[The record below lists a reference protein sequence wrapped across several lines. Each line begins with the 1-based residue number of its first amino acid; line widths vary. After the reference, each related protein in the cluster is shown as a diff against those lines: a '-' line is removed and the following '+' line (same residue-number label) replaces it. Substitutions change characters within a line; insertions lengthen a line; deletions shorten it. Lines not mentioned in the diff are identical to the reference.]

1 MLALSGPHHQVALC
15 AVPAGG
21 PSSACT
27 RSTCRAGDNGVL
39 LDGARKRE
47 EAVQAE
53 FVCTPSGG
61 RLTAIF
67 LGGFHLLGREL
78 IVVHLLLNI
87 GWKAVEELQH
97 GMGSVAQP
105 VAA

>member
-1 MLALSGPHHQVALC
+1 M
-15 AVPAGG
+15 
-21 PSSACT
+21 
-27 RSTCRAGDNGVL
+27 RVL
-39 LDGARKRE
+39 LDGARKHE

-53 FVCTPSGG
+53 SERTTSGG
-61 RLTAIF
+61 RLTAMF

-78 IVVHLLLNI
+78 IAVHLLLSI
-87 GWKAVEELQH
+87 AGKAVEELQH